1 MSSFGFVW
9 EMLKISLRSL
19 WSNVSFKVYVS
30 LLIFYFDDLPIG
42 ITGVLISLTIIVLL
56 SISLFT
62 FVYLP
67 YVLRCFYAGCID
79 V

>member
-42 ITGVLISLTIIVLL
+42 ITGVLTSLTIIVLL
-56 SISLFT
+56 SVFLFM
-62 FVYLP
+62 FLS
-67 YVLRCFYAGCID
+67 I
-79 V
+79 